1 MATLLGS
8 LLPACVVAYE
18 EFADLPG
25 EPPFPGEESLIA
37 TAVEGRRREFVTARR
52 CARRALADL
61 GYAPAPIL
69 AGAGREPLWPAGVA
83 GSITHCAGYRAA
95 AVARRTDLAGLGADA
110 EPDGPLPDGV
120 EESVTSDRERAH
132 LRELSLAAPQVSWGR
147 LLFSAKESIYKAWYP
162 LTGRWLGFEDAELT
176 IEPESRTFRA
186 RLLIDGERIDGGPPL
201 NEMSGRYAVGR
212 GLVVTAVAVRNA
224 VRSGAPA

>member
-1 MATLLGS
+1 MNW
-8 LLPACVVAYE
+8 
-18 EFADLPG
+18 D
-25 EPPFPGEESLIA
+25 
-37 TAVEGRRREFVTARR
+37 
-52 CARRALADL
+52 
-61 GYAPAPIL
+61 
-69 AGAGREPLWPAGVA
+69 
-83 GSITHCAGYRAA
+83 
-95 AVARRTDLAGLGADA
+95 
-110 EPDGPLPDGV
+110 
-120 EESVTSDRERAH
+120 
-132 LRELSLAAPQVSWGR
+132 R
-147 LLFSAKESIYKAWYP
+147 LLFSAKESLFKAYSP